1 MTLSSPMRL
10 PRAVVALGLALA
22 LGAVAPGTALAQSAV
37 RTGSPMVGP
46 PHGTLLV
53 VGGGRLDSVIVG
65 RFIQLAGGPD
75 AGIVVIPT
83 ASGDQ
88 SEQAG
93 AGDVEMFRR
102 EGARNVAILNTT
114 DRRTADS
121 HAFAGRLQSAR
132 AVWFSGGRQW
142 RLADAYLGTRTQR
155 ELFALLD
162 RGGVIGGT
170 SAGASI
176 QASYMVRGAPEGN
189 TIMMAAGHE
198 QGLGFLRGVAVDQH
212 SIARH
217 REGDLAQVV
226 QAHPG
231 LLGIGIDEGTAL
243 EVHGDTAT
251 VLGRSKVAITDGR
264 DHDGKPYYF
273 LSGGDRFDLAERQP
287 LAPAER

>member
-1 MTLSSPMRL
+1 MLRRSPY
-10 PRAVVALGLALA
+10 ALALALALA
-22 LGAVAPGTALAQSAV
+22 LGSPAGARAQASDHAGAAL
-37 RTGSPMVGP
+37 RVGP
-46 PHGTLLV
+46 AHGTLLV
-53 VGGGRLDSVIVG
+53 VGGGKLDSVILG

-75 AGIVVIPT
+75 ARIVVIPT
-83 ASGDQ
+83 ASGDTTA
-88 SEQAG
+88 QAG
-93 AGDVEMFRR
+93 AGDVAMFTKV
-102 EGARNVAILNTT
+102 GARDVAVLHTT
-114 DRRTADS
+114 DRKVADS
-121 HAFAGRLQSAR
+121 KAFAEQLRNAR

-142 RLADAYLGTRTQR
+142 RLADAYLGTRTQK

-162 RGGVIGGT
+162 RGGVIGGS

-189 TIMMAAGHE
+189 TIMMAPGHE

-212 SIARH
+212 IITRH

-226 QAHPG
+226 RAHPE
-231 LLGIGIDEGTAL
+231 LLGIGIDEDTAI

-273 LSGGDRFDLAERQP
+273 LSSGDRFDLSSRTL
-287 LAPAER
+287 LAAGAR